1 MDGDRPQTPGE
12 AVMTT
17 LIVRTGSVGGVLER
31 ASEAARRAD
40 RNGAFVR
47 TITLSFEDQHK
58 MFSALSD
65 SRRRLIQEVLREPLS
80 ISELSVRVG
89 RNRSAVT
96 KDVGT
101 LGRFGLLVSE
111 RQANPGHGI
120 RKRVCAVAPRIELVA
135 TLG

>member
-1 MDGDRPQTPGE
+1 
-12 AVMTT
+12 MTK
-17 LIVRTGSVGGVLER
+17 LIVRTGSVDGFFER

-40 RNGAFVR
+40 RDGAFTR
-47 TITLSFEDQHK
+47 TVTLSFEDPRK
-58 MFSALSD
+58 MFSVLSD
-65 SRRRLIQEVLREPLS
+65 SRRRLMQEVLREPLS

-101 LGRFGLLVSE
+101 LERFGLLVSE
-111 RQANPGHGI
+111 RRANPGHGI
-120 RKRVCAVAPRIELVA
+120 RKRVCAIAPRIELVA